1 MQVQTL
7 LGILIIVAALVAQTH
22 LSPYEARTL
31 DHLESLGLGTSAI
44 TLYAVSLPAA
54 VCASADPP
62 ACVCVY
68 VCVCVC
74 VCVCMCVYVCV
85 SVCVAACVTTRYGG
99 LFLSHDKITSTQK
112 VVISFFIAACNVSYM
127 VGHPC
132 FACHVVVA
140 WLTTIAPRLRH
151 QVYGAYLIFNQVRTR
166 VQRAI
171 RAMQAKCARRRGCQ
185 CCVRTCC
192 PNAGADLGDTHPVFL
207 RQDTVSRIVPSSKRS
222 MKPAV
227 NAVLA
232 SDAYVAVCCGQC
244 GGPCKT

>member
-1 MQVQTL
+1 MAYAIHPPLCWLRCQCPSGVRPTKRAVHVRGCAVQC
-7 LGILIIVAALVAQTH
+7 VWVW
-22 LSPYEARTL
+22 
-31 DHLESLGLGTSAI
+31 
-44 TLYAVSLPAA
+44 VWVW
-54 VCASADPP
+54 VC
-62 ACVCVY
+62 
-68 VCVCVC
+68 
-74 VCVCMCVYVCV
+74 
-85 SVCVAACVTTRYGG
+85 VCVAACVATRYGG

-112 VVISFFIAACNVSYM
+112 VIISFFIAACNVSYM

-140 WLTTIAPRLRH
+140 CLTTIAPRLRH

-244 GGPCKT
+244 GGPCMG